1 MSKDTKIIPNHEQ
14 IKQIFNDTYN
24 VFYRKWK
31 DISSP
36 EQWVQLMQDMRE
48 IDAKYNCNLCR
59 QILLEL
65 VKVIQEEF
73 LKKQGGKTDVNTNN

>member
-1 MSKDTKIIPNHEQ
+1 MSDNNKNIPSPEQ
-14 IKQIFNDTYN
+14 VRQIFNDTYN
-24 VFYRKWK
+24 VFYKKWK

-48 IDAKYNCNLCR
+48 IDQKYNCDLCR

-65 VKVIQEEF
+65 VKVIEDEF
-73 LKKQGGKTDVNTNN
+73 KRRDTSVK